1 MKIRIDITELNL
13 EGYYTEIDLS
23 DPDDKERFG
32 RFFDLYGNPLPDA
45 DHYDFIAALID
56 PDVSD
61 RLNPAGWTE
70 VQDRYIEDSTVV
82 RETEAA

>member
-1 MKIRIDITELNL
+1 MKIKIDVTELNL
-13 EGYYTEIDLS
+13 EGYYEVIDLS

-32 RFFDLYGNPLPDA
+32 RFFDLYGNLLPDA
-45 DHYDFIAALID
+45 DHCDLIAALID

-70 VQDRYIEDSTVV
+70 VQDRYIEDCTVV
-82 RETEAA
+82 RQTEAA

>member
-13 EGYYTEIDLS
+13 EGYYQVIDLS

-32 RFFDLYGNPLPDA
+32 RFFDLYGNLLPDA
-45 DHYDFIAALID
+45 DHYDLIAALID

-61 RLNPAGWTE
+61 RLNHAGWTE
-70 VQDRYIEDSTVV
+70 VQDRYIDGCVV